1 MRRRQPQRRTSRQA
15 RRLIAALVVLCL
27 APLAL
32 LTWFSLTLSAKAV
45 RNQVDARVRNTATA
59 SAVYVSE
66 QMDGLSDL
74 VDSYAQRPTVVAA
87 MRRPAARRDRR
98 AIAHHLAEL
107 QHARTGIEVAF
118 VTDPEGRLVDIVPP
132 TPSILGRDFSFRD
145 WYKGVTSTRRP
156 YVSEAYETAATGH
169 ARVVGA
175 AVQIRA
181 PAAGGGRGRVV
192 GILVAAYGL
201 ETIQRFV
208 DDFAAAQGVRLTVT
222 DQRGVVVA
230 AAGAAR
236 RGLDSRRGDPLVD
249 AALAHRSGISE
260 RTTPAGRMITAYEPV
275 AGLDWTV
282 TADVATGT
290 AFAPIGELRRTVLAI
305 GAVLGLAL
313 LAGLVLLA
321 RALGQRALAEQQVE
335 EGEERTREL
344 LAATAEAFI
353 SMDAAGLVTGWN
365 WRAEQTFGWPAAEA
379 VGRPLAELIV
389 PGRSRQAHD
398 QGRRRYLETGQG
410 PLLNR
415 RVEVT
420 ALHRDGHQLPVEVV
434 IWAVGSGTATTFNAF
449 AHDIT
454 DRRQAEQA
462 LKQAKQDAERAN
474 RAKSE
479 FLSKMSHEL
488 RTPLNAILGFGQLLQ
503 LEDLTSEQ
511 AESVDHMLNGGRHL
525 LGLINEV
532 LDISRIETDS
542 LSLSPEP
549 VDVMKVVKD
558 TVDLIGPL
566 AAERQIAVEA
576 PDPAGGGRTVRADPQ
591 RLKQVLLNLV
601 SNAVKYNRHGGSIRV
616 TCQAAAPGRVAVA
629 VKDSG
634 PGIPPDKMGRL
645 FTPFD
650 RLGAEQSEVQGTG
663 MGLALSKGLVEAMG
677 GSLSAESVEG
687 DGTTFTLELA
697 ETAGPAGPH
706 DPTLDPPPPGP
717 APDPAE
723 RHTVLYVEDSP
734 SNLRLVERVLH
745 ERGGVR
751 LLTTGRGE
759 EVQELVR
766 RHRPEL
772 VLLDLHLPDLD
783 GEEVLGRLK
792 ADPAT
797 ARVPVVVVSVD
808 VSSQKIER
816 ALAAGARE
824 YLIKPL
830 DVARFRTVVDSLL
843 SKAPSRR

>member
-1 MRRRQPQRRTSRQA
+1 
-15 RRLIAALVVLCL
+15 
-27 APLAL
+27 
-32 LTWFSLTLSAKAV
+32 
-45 RNQVDARVRNTATA
+45 
-59 SAVYVSE
+59 
-66 QMDGLSDL
+66 
-74 VDSYAQRPTVVAA
+74 
-87 MRRPAARRDRR
+87 
-98 AIAHHLAEL
+98 
-107 QHARTGIEVAF
+107 
-118 VTDPEGRLVDIVPP
+118 
-132 TPSILGRDFSFRD
+132 
-145 WYKGVTSTRRP
+145 
-156 YVSEAYETAATGH
+156 
-169 ARVVGA
+169 VVGA
-175 AVQIRA
+175 AVQLRA

-236 RGLDSRRGDPLVD
+236 RGLD
-249 AALAHRSGISE
+249 
-260 RTTPAGRMITAYEPV
+260 
-275 AGLDWTV
+275 WTV

-290 AFAPIGELRRTVLAI
+290 AFAPIGELRRTVLTI

-365 WRAEQTFGWPAAEA
+365 ARAEQTFGWPAAEA

-398 QGRRRYLETGQG
+398 QGRRRYLETGDG

-420 ALHRDGHQLPVEVV
+420 ALHRDGHQFPVEVV
-434 IWAVGSGTATTFNAF
+434 IWAVGSGPATTFNAF

-454 DRRQAEQA
+454 DRRQAEQV
-462 LKQAKQDAERAN
+462 LKQAKQEAERAN

-525 LGLINEV
+525 LGLIDEV

-576 PDPAGGGRTVRADPQ
+576 PDPDGGGWTVRADPQ

-616 TCQAAAPGRVAVA
+616 TCQAASPGRVAVA
-629 VKDSG
+629 VEDSG
-634 PGIPPDKMGRL
+634 PGIPPDKMVRL

-650 RLGAEQSEVQGTG
+650 RLGAEQSAVQGTG
-663 MGLALSKGLVEAMG
+663 MGLALSRGLVEAMG
-677 GSLSAESVEG
+677 GSLTAESVEG
-687 DGTTFTLELA
+687 HGTTFTLELA
-697 ETAGPAGPH
+697 QTAGPAGPH
-706 DPTLDPPPPGP
+706 DRALDPPPPGP
-717 APDPAE
+717 GQ

-734 SNLRLVERVLH
+734 SNRRLVERVLH

-772 VLLDLHLPDLD
+772 VLLDLQLPDLD

-824 YLIKPL
+824 YLAKPL